1 MSPRE
6 TLPNSVGFTGPDGVG
21 KTNFALLTID
31 LLRQHGNK
39 VVFCPFPFLLGT
51 ASGQILRSLKKH
63 SVAPIAI
70 PPIYAM
76 NRVEVLPALKE
87 WVSRDEKHHVVFDRV
102 WQDGPVFAEGLGD
115 PGDYIKVRTEFEKS
129 RGRPVGNL
137 RADYKQWLR
146 ALDVWFPEVNT
157 GFYITRP
164 LRESVEIMMR
174 RPEAE
179 AIKSKFDRNMR
190 VQRYVRRQFPK
201 EFDELENWTT
211 VKVKG
216 VASGERELREWQV
229 PYMIRIWRTL
239 CARIDHIE
247 WTEFSV
253 EKILDAQ
260 ERIANAKVDLVL
272 RETMLTARKLSRT
285 SKMRGVHSW
294 VPKQK
299 E

>member
-1 MSPRE
+1 MKPRE

-21 KTNFALLTID
+21 KTNFAILTID

-39 VVFCPFPFLLGT
+39 VVFCPFPFLPGT

-63 SVAPIAI
+63 NVAPIAI
-70 PPIYAM
+70 PPLYAM

-87 WVSRDEKHHVVFDRV
+87 WVSRDEKHYVVFDRV

-115 PGDYIKVRTEFEKS
+115 PGDYMKVRARFEKS

-137 RADYKQWLR
+137 RKDYKEWLR

-157 GFYITRP
+157 GFYMTRP
-164 LRESVEIMMR
+164 LWESVEIMGR

-179 AIKSKFDRNMR
+179 AVKSRFDRNMR

-201 EFDELENWTT
+201 EFDGLDNWMT

-216 VASGERELREWQV
+216 VVSGERALREWQV
-229 PYMIRIWRTL
+229 PYMDRIWHTL
-239 CARIDHIE
+239 CMRIGHME
-247 WTEFSV
+247 WTDNSV
-253 EKILDAQ
+253 EQIKKAQ
-260 ERIANAKVDLVL
+260 ERIVNLQVDPVL
-272 RETMLTARKLSRT
+272 RETMLTVRKLSRT
-285 SKMRGVHSW
+285 SRIRGVHSW
-294 VPKQK
+294 MPK
-299 E
+299 